1 MQFGILE
8 NPKVGAGDRRGNLR
22 AVSGQNQLRIRK
34 GPPQVGDYP
43 LLPGRVQVK
52 VDPIDV
58 NLLLLEQALRRAGRH
73 AEADS
78 ASAQAQKISPDFAQA
93 RVAAGQF
100 LSIAGLKP
108 L

>member
-1 MQFGILE
+1 MSQYDQAAASYENALRLSPENGLALTGSAIL
-8 NPKVGAGDRRGNLR
+8 ALRREQPDV
-22 AVSGQNQLRIRK
+22 AVAQLAHA
-34 GPPQVGDYP
+34 
-43 LLPGRVQVK
+43 VK

-58 NLLLLEQALRRAGRH
+58 NFLLLEQALRRAGRP